1 MKVFLS
7 WSGTRSHKV
16 ALVFRDWLPSVIQEI
31 VPYVS
36 SEDIDKGARW
46 STDIAKELSDSTFG
60 ILCVTR
66 ENLNAPWLTFEA
78 GALSKTMDKSF
89 VSPFLFDI
97 KRSEVN
103 GPILQFQSTIFEK
116 DDLKKLVTTLNKAC
130 DKDGLSV
137 ERLNKAFDVWYPTL
151 EEELNKLKGAEI
163 QQHDP
168 DAAHEIQSPRAQEI
182 LEEILE
188 LSRINQKLIRNPD
201 GSLGSNLEEIAN
213 MMRMLIDRT
222 ERPDDPMFFR
232 RLRKFHPMMLD
243 EIMHMSFSEG
253 HGFVGVQMAL
263 GLLRSQ
269 MPWIYDVGMETVN
282 ILKSRRNNEEKHEA
296 IQQFRRVMEFS
307 FEHPMMREMYMG
319 SKEMHFIY
327 RRLPDLLMEAFE
339 QNLKSG

>member
-16 ALVFRDWLPSVIQEI
+16 AMVFRDWLPSVIQEI

-89 VSPFLFDI
+89 VTPFLFDI
-97 KRSEVN
+97 KRSEVD

-130 DKDGLSV
+130 DKDGLSA
-137 ERLNKAFDVWYPTL
+137 ERLNKAFEVWYPTL
-151 EEELNKLKGAEI
+151 ESELNKLKGTELHE
-163 QQHDP
+163 QDP
-168 DAAHEIQSPRAQEI
+168 DVDHEIQSPKAQEI

-201 GSLGSNLEEIAN
+201 GSLGSNLEDIAS
-213 MMRMLIDRT
+213 MIRVLLDRMGRS
-222 ERPDDPMFFR
+222 DDPMFSR
-232 RLRKFHPMMLD
+232 GLRKFPPMML
-243 EIMHMSFSEG
+243 EQIMELSFSKV
-253 HGFVGVQMAL
+253 HGYVGVQMAL

-269 MPWIYDVGMETVN
+269 MPWIYDAGMETVN
-282 ILKSRRNNEEKHEA
+282 ILRSRRSNEEKHEA
-296 IQQFRRVMEFS
+296 VQQLRRVMEFS
-307 FEHPMMREMYMG
+307 FEHPMMR
-319 SKEMHFIY
+319 HCC
-327 RRLPDLLMEAFE
+327 P
-339 QNLKSG
+339 N